1 MSIIVGVGF
10 VLGFGLFDIHPNRPL
25 PFVESHTA
33 NRWSY
38 ASIGAFVLAMGV
50 GLGIRSRAAWYAFF
64 AYLLAG
70 TIYTLL
76 ARILDPIPDDIPW
89 TFVPLVVAFNGAF
102 GLAVFVATRRV
113 FEHRSNIPQSDGCHP

>member
-10 VLGFGLFDIHPNRPL
+10 IFGFGVFDIHPNRPL

-64 AYLLAG
+64 AYLLVG
-70 TIYTLL
+70 TLYQILG
-76 ARILDPIPDDIPW
+76 RILDPISNDIPW
-89 TFVPLVVAFNGAF
+89 AFVPLVVAFNGAF
-102 GLAVFVATRRV
+102 GFAVFVATHKV
-113 FEHRSNIPQSDGCHP
+113 FERRSIVPQGDSCQP